1 MNNCV
6 MQMPSYTYA
15 VKAAKLL
22 NSRNIESKVIRSSK
36 KCGYSVAIYG
46 RCSDAA
52 DILNKYSIPFTI
64 SENEPLSRG

>member
-1 MNNCV
+1 MDNCV

-22 NSRNIESKVIRSSK
+22 NSRNINCKIIRSEK
-36 KCGYSVAIYG
+36 KCGYSLAIYG

-52 DILNKYSIPFTI
+52 DILNKYSVPFTMQ
-64 SENEPLSRG
+64 ENPLSGR